1 MYERCEKL
9 RPVLFRLASDAT
21 DDDAALG
28 NTSCS
33 ARGAPGGG
41 WAMPRA
47 PPRGREPGRVGVG
60 FHGVRLGKRV
70 VARVDLKL
78 ISRRI

>member
-33 ARGAPGGG
+33 AQGVPGGG

-60 FHGVRLGKRV
+60 FHGVG
-70 VARVDLKL
+70 
-78 ISRRI
+78 